1 MELRQLEYFL
11 TVSDLASF
19 TRAAERLYVSQPAVT
34 NAVRSLEDELG
45 VQLLDRSQRTITL
58 TEEGKIF
65 YRHIQ
70 NVMHGISTTLN
81 EINDLKSHNRGHL
94 LIGITPLGGISST
107 AHVLARFRT
116 AYPNINLTFIEN
128 NVNELEN
135 LVREDKLDFAFVYST
150 PGHDLPGL
158 RCIPLEQEELMVC
171 CSHHHQLARMNSVT
185 PDALSEESL
194 LLMEENCSFR
204 RILITY
210 FEEADNMPPITM
222 ELPQVSLLTSLIAVD
237 IGISILPECLIEHDR
252 ELSAV
257 PLSPPLFLYPA
268 VIYRADK
275 LLSHAAQAFVEA
287 LQKEGSTS

>member
-65 YRHIQ
+65 YQHIQ

-81 EINDLKSHNRGHL
+81 EINDLKTHNRGHL

-107 AHVLARFRT
+107 ARVLAQFRT
-116 AYPNINLTFIEN
+116 TYPNINLTFIEN

-135 LVREDKLDFAFVYST
+135 LVREDKLDFAFAYST

-158 RCIPLEQEELMVC
+158 HCIPLEQEELMVC
-171 CSHHHQLARMNSVT
+171 CSHRHRLARMNSVAL
-185 PDALSEESL
+185 DALSEESL
-194 LLMEENCSFR
+194 ILMEENCLFR

-210 FEEADNMPPITM
+210 FEEVDNMPPIAM
-222 ELPQVSLLTSLIAVD
+222 ELPQISLLTSLIAV
-237 IGISILPECLIEHDR
+237 GTSISILPECLIEHNR
-252 ELSAV
+252 ELSAI
-257 PLSPPLFLYPA
+257 PLSPPLFLHPA
-268 VIYRADK
+268 VLYRADK
-275 LLSHAAQAFVEA
+275 LLSHAAQAFVEPV
-287 LQKEGSTS
+287 QKEGSKS